1 MKKLVLYDLDG
12 TLVDT
17 RQDLV
22 QAVNQMLTEMGI
34 SPLPADQIVRLV
46 GRGLRQLV
54 TDCLKTQDPQ
64 RIERGIQI
72 FQPYY
77 ADHLLDHSRLYPG
90 ARELLEYFKDRKQA
104 VLTNKPNPFSLEILM
119 GLGVRSF
126 FSEIIAG
133 DSGGPK
139 KPDPAALGSLLSRQG
154 VRPAE
159 ALFVGDSAID
169 VQTGRNAGVETVI
182 VLHGFSDENETRAS
196 KPDLTVR
203 NLGELKGL
211 AEIRNW

>member
-1 MKKLVLYDLDG
+1 
-12 TLVDT
+12 
-17 RQDLV
+17 
-22 QAVNQMLTEMGI
+22 MGI

-54 TDCLKTQDPQ
+54 SDCLKTEDPQ
-64 RIERGIQI
+64 RIGRGIQM

-77 ADHLLDHSRLYPG
+77 ANHLLDHSRLYPG
-90 ARELLEYFKDRKQA
+90 ARELLEHFKGRKQA
-104 VLTNKPNPFSLEILM
+104 VLTNKPNPFSRQILE
-119 GLGVRSF
+119 GLGVAGF

-139 KPDPAALGSLLSRQG
+139 KPDPAALISLLNRQE

-169 VQTGRNAGVETVI
+169 VETGRNAGVETVI
-182 VLHGFSDENETRAS
+182 VLHGFADEKEALAS

-203 NLGELKGL
+203 NLEKLKGL
-211 AEIRNW
+211 AKAHGW